1 MVSQRALP
9 PPLRLFKAQTQFFS
23 KSAPVKPVYDKKG
36 TKPGLVLGPGVV
48 AVVSKLILALQI
60 SKLSGLSL
68 PGPTRE
74 GRENKGGKIRC
85 VCPWCLNLLRTDP
98 GTGALKEHC
107 DRCPKPHETAAS
119 EAEA

>member
-36 TKPGLVLGPGVV
+36 TKPGLVLGSASGPGVV
-48 AVVSKLILALQI
+48 AVVSKLVLALQI

-68 PGPTRE
+68 PNPTWE
-74 GRENKGGKIRC
+74 GREKKKKQKRLDVSVLG
-85 VCPWCLNLLRTDP
+85 V
-98 GTGALKEHC
+98 
-107 DRCPKPHETAAS
+107 
-119 EAEA
+119 